1 MQQPLQEQSD
11 AKCQRTKIQMQFRE
25 PTCKKCTMQSSESW
39 LKCIK
44 SVILYPDSLLLP
56 PSPKLHFFK
65 AEISFSSTAGLHHLM
80 QCSAVLCR
88 LFFSLPTTWNCVY
101 SQPFQ
106 DILSFYISPLAP
118 DGIKLQV
125 WLKAAFVYPI
135 VFVYIIR
142 AAQGESRGT
151 NWKHFRPGN
160 SALASVPFH
169 SFSLAIFQNR
179 CSKIRMQST
188 TEICTAAC

>member
-125 WLKAAFVYPI
+125 WLKAAFVYPHHHQSCP
-135 VFVYIIR
+135 R
-142 AAQGESRGT
+142 GEQR
-151 NWKHFRPGN
+151 HQLE
-160 SALASVPFH
+160 ALQTWEFCTGICPIPFLLPCY
-169 SFSLAIFQNR
+169 FSK
-179 CSKIRMQST
+179 SMQ
-188 TEICTAAC
+188 